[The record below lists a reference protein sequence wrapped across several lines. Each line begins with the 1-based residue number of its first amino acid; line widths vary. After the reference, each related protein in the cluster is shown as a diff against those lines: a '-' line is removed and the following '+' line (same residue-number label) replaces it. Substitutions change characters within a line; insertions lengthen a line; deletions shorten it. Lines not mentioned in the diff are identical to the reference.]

1 MSIWIFYF
9 VLSSFPLFEI
19 MIFIMR
25 SRQRNKNIIIVKNIE
40 TVPKK
45 RTEQSVQNSHE
56 MSKVYP
62 KIKKKSF
69 SLFEN
74 ISLIKMLWVLR
85 YILKEMY
92 YGTARVYMYVNRKTR
107 I

>member
-25 SRQRNKNIIIVKNIE
+25 SRQRNTNIIIVKNIE

-45 RTEQSVQNSHE
+45 RTDLQNSHE

-62 KIKKKSF
+62 KIKKKNPSVF
-69 SLFEN
+69 LKYLFDKN
-74 ISLIKMLWVLR
+74 AVGTQIHLKRDVLR
-85 YILKEMY
+85 YRLCIC
-92 YGTARVYMYVNRKTR
+92 
-107 I
+107 

>member
-9 VLSSFPLFEI
+9 VLSSFSLFEI

-25 SRQRNKNIIIVKNIE
+25 SRQRNTNIIIVKNIE

-45 RTEQSVQNSHE
+45 RTDLQNSHE

-62 KIKKKSF
+62 KIKKKILQSF
-69 SLFEN
+69 WKYLFDKN
-74 ISLIKMLWVLR
+74 AVGTQIHLKRDVLW
-85 YILKEMY
+85 Y
-92 YGTARVYMYVNRKTR
+92 TRVYVNQKTR

>member
-25 SRQRNKNIIIVKNIE
+25 SRQRNTNIIIVKNIE

-45 RTEQSVQNSHE
+45 RTDLQNSHE

-62 KIKKKSF
+62 KIKKKILQSF
-69 SLFEN
+69 WKYLFDKN
-74 ISLIKMLWVLR
+74 AVGTQIHLKRDVLPYR
-85 YILKEMY
+85 SCIC
-92 YGTARVYMYVNRKTR
+92 
-107 I
+107 